1 MPGIQ
6 ADHVPGEVAAAISN
20 AVVRLLSEYTGRG
33 PTKARTHLSK
43 DLVTV
48 VLHDTLTKGER
59 SLVSEGDATIVL
71 ETRKAFQNA
80 MKDDLVKAVEQ
91 HTGRQVHAFL
101 SANSIEPDIAVET
114 FLLEAEVEGGS
125 NGAISDAT
133 TSSL

>member
-6 ADHVPGEVAAAISN
+6 VDHAPGEVAAAISN
-20 AVVRLLSEYTGRG
+20 AVVRLLSDYTGRG

-59 SLVSEGDATIVL
+59 RLVREGDATVVL

-80 MKDDLVKAVEQ
+80 MKDDLVTAVEQ
-91 HTGRQVHAFL
+91 QSGRKVIAFL
-101 SANSIEPDIAVET
+101 SANHIEPDVAVET
-114 FLLEAEVEGGS
+114 FLLEPEA
-125 NGAISDAT
+125 NGETAPNDAAGAA
-133 TSSL
+133 S

>member
-1 MPGIQ
+1 MPGVQ
-6 ADHVPGEVAAAISN
+6 ADHAPGEVAAAISN
-20 AVVRLLSEYTGRG
+20 AVVRLLSDYTGRG

-59 SLVSEGDATIVL
+59 SLVHEGDDTIVL

-80 MKDDLVKAVEQ
+80 MKDDLVTAVER
-91 HTGRQVHAFL
+91 HTGRRVVAFL

-114 FLLEAEVEGGS
+114 FLLEAETETDQDGV
-125 NGAISDAT
+125 AVDAT
-133 TSSL
+133 I